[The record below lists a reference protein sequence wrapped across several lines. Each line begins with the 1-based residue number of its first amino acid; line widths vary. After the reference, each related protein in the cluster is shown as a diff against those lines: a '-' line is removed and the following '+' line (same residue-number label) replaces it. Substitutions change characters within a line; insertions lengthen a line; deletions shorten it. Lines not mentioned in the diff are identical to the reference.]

1 MRIMLLLLSLAV
13 CFLIGVLYGMDRE
26 KDDVAQDSTL
36 EHEIVESIEDKLVVE
51 EPEENVEQVH
61 VIQSGDNTPAY
72 KAASALSSVVEFIYE
87 IIVEILFQISKLFY

>member
-36 EHEIVESIEDKLVVE
+36 EHEIVESIEDKQVVE

-72 KAASALSSVVEFIYE
+72 KAAAALSSVVEFIYE